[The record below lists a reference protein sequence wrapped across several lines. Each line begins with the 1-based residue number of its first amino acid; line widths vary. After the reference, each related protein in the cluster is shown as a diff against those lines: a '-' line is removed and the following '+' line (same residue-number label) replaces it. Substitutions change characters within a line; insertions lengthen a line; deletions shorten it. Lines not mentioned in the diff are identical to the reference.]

1 MAERPNRGK
10 GIPRGGLVLA
20 MVAVVLL
27 TAVRVEAGSL
37 LARGLV
43 AGGVAYGGS
52 KSQGELLDV
61 LKSTFS
67 AFVDGDE
74 EKVEAGA
81 EEAARVVVKGA
92 LESNLVIAVGLAV
105 ADRARIAKERVKGF
119 FRGASEKV
127 TAALAIDGDE
137 RAWYERET
145 KVLDS
150 QPLSAVKPRHFVQ
163 PHARATAATPDPWSD
178 RGGASPSGVGGGGQV
193 ESYEDEA
200 LVQAHAWGCWKVRTD
215 RFSPDYPT
223 WRARMQRRQATGASV
238 DCREKKDVWGTAAT
252 SVAGTRQAESE
263 DSGSSWFKESVEK
276 ERRARPDCYGIVSD
290 STAAECERARR
301 EDEKWKSGEES
312 QSEYEKALT
321 DTLGSDQTANST
333 DGDYMAALSDL
344 ENREAERKAREVA
357 EKRRLDEER
366 RAREVAERRERREA
380 ERRRRRLQRLSAQQE
395 QEVARQFGEA
405 LGESLRNLSEAY
417 SGSKSTQRTGY
428 VGGTRKCTY
437 GSYTTQRGEVMCRP
451 KCTYGTHIDSSG
463 YMGCLCSNGTPHG
476 CGTR

>member
-1 MAERPNRGK
+1 MAERPNRRD
-10 GIPRGGLVLA
+10 GIARGLVLV
-20 MVAVVLL
+20 MVAMVLL

-43 AGGVAYGGS
+43 AGGAAGGVAYGVS
-52 KSQGELLDV
+52 KSQGELLGV
-61 LKSTFS
+61 FKSTFS

-74 EKVEAGA
+74 EKAEAGV

-92 LESNLVIAVGLAV
+92 LESNPVIAVGFAV
-105 ADRARIAKERVKGF
+105 GDRVRLAKERVKSF
-119 FRGASEKV
+119 FGRAGEAVADAK
-127 TAALAIDGDE
+127 AALAIDGEE

-178 RGGASPSGVGGGGQV
+178 RGGAGPSGVGGGGQV

-215 RFSPDYPT
+215 RFSPDYAT
-223 WRARMQRRQATGASV
+223 WRARMQLRQATGASV
-238 DCREKKDVWGTAAT
+238 DCREKKDEWGTAAT
-252 SVAGTRQAESE
+252 PATGTGKAESPHG
-263 DSGSSWFKESVEK
+263 GSSWFKESVEK
-276 ERRARPDCYGIVSD
+276 EQRARPDCYGIVSD

-333 DGDYMAALSDL
+333 DGDYMAALRDL
-344 ENREAERKAREVA
+344 ETREAERKAREAA
-357 EKRRLDEER
+357 ERRRLDEER
-366 RAREVAERRERREA
+366 RAREVAERRRIEA
-380 ERRRRRLQRLSAQQE
+380 ERRARRSSQGWRGNYGRS
-395 QEVARQFGEA
+395 G
-405 LGESLRNLSEAY
+405 GSSGSY
-417 SGSKSTQRTGY
+417 SGSR
-428 VGGTRKCTY
+428 
-437 GSYTTQRGEVMCRP
+437 
-451 KCTYGTHIDSSG
+451 SSG
-463 YMGCLCSNGTPHG
+463 SSGSERRGSSDRGCRWATNIRGQPFWACPGQ
-476 CGTR
+476 R

>member
-1 MAERPNRGK
+1 MAERPNRRD
-10 GIPRGGLVLA
+10 GIARGLVLTI
-20 MVAVVLL
+20 VAILL
-27 TAVRVEAGSL
+27 LSAVRVEAGL
-37 LARGLV
+37 LARGIV
-43 AGGVAYGGS
+43 AGGAAGGVVFGFN
-52 KSQGELLDV
+52 KTQGKLFGV
-61 LKSTFS
+61 LESTLS

-81 EEAARVVVKGA
+81 EEAARVVAKGA
-92 LESNLVIAVGLAV
+92 LESNLVIAGGLAL
-105 ADRARIAKERVKGF
+105 ADRARVAKERVEGF

-127 TAALAIDGDE
+127 TAALAIGSDE
-137 RAWYERET
+137 REWYEREI
-145 KVLDS
+145 KDLD
-150 QPLSAVKPRHFVQ
+150 PHTLSAVKKRHFVE
-163 PHARATAATPDPWSD
+163 PPAPAAAASPDPWSN
-178 RGGASPSGVGGGGQV
+178 RVGSPSGFGGGGQV

-238 DCREKKDVWGTAAT
+238 DCGEKKDEWGTAAT

-263 DSGSSWFKESVEK
+263 DGGSSWFKESVEK

-333 DGDYMAALSDL
+333 DGDYTAALSDL

-357 EKRRLDEER
+357 ERRRLEEER
-366 RAREVAERRERREA
+366 RAREVAERRTLEEERRAREVAERQERRERREA
-380 ERRRRRLQRLSAQQE
+380 ERRRRRLQQLRAQQE

-405 LGESLRNLSEAY
+405 LGESLRNLSEVL
-417 SGSKSTQRTGY
+417 SGSTSATGS
-428 VGGTRKCTY
+428 G
-437 GSYTTQRGEVMCRP
+437 
-451 KCTYGTHIDSSG
+451 SSG
-463 YMGCLCSNGTPHG
+463 SETRGGSRRSCGWEGNRMGLPTCTGQ
-476 CGTR
+476 R